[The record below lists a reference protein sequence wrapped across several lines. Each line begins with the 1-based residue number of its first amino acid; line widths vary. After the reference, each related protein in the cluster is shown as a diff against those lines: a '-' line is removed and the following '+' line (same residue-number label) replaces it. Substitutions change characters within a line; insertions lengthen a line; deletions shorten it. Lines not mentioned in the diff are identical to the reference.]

1 METHAGP
8 LGCCL
13 SAAGRPLPSR
23 WASSSG
29 CNVPSPGKL
38 LVTHQVDPAFPL
50 SQPVSEVSFIISSR
64 KVAVEPQKMVGFLA
78 SEEEEFNLGPEM
90 RLDHS
95 ELLCHEVLLKYKRD
109 RESF

>member
-50 SQPVSEVSFIISSR
+50 SQPVFEVSFIISSQ

-90 RLDHS
+90 RLDRS
-95 ELLCHEVLLKYKRD
+95 ELLCSGALLKFKRD